1 VSDIPSVEESLAAQV
16 KQWRAYLVASQAVL
30 EEDVDELEDHLV
42 AHVGDLTSSG
52 LAPDEAFLIA
62 VKRMGA
68 VDDVAREFAREHSDR
83 LWKQLLIGPGRDE
96 PPAETFRQVSTMLG
110 LAVGAAVSILIPRLF
125 EVDEGVFLRN
135 LGLLVLPFLAGH
147 FAARKRVSR
156 ATVAALVG
164 VFGVAALIVNLY
176 PFREGS
182 DTELLVAL
190 HLPIVLWLAVG
201 VAYTGGDWRSDQK
214 RMNFIRFTGEWF
226 IYYVLIALGGGV
238 LLGLTMAVFDAIGLD
253 AELVVGGWILPA
265 GAAGAVIVAAWLV
278 DEKQSVIENIAPVLT
293 RLFTPLFTIAL
304 LAFLVAVAVTGG
316 FIDVDR
322 TVLIL
327 FDVLL
332 VVVLGLVLYTI
343 SARDPAKS
351 PDRFDQLQ
359 LVLIGAAL
367 AIDLLVLTALI
378 VRTSEFGFSANKTA
392 ALGENLVLLINLI
405 WAGWLSLGFIRGRRR
420 FHALEQWQT
429 RYIPVYG
436 VWAAIVVVIFPP
448 LFGFR

>member
-1 VSDIPSVEESLAAQV
+1 MSDRRPVTEELHPQLRE
-16 KQWRAYLVASQAVL
+16 WRSYLTADHAVRDD
-30 EEDVDELEDHLV
+30 DVDELEDHLI
-42 AHVGDLTSSG
+42 AHIDDLTAGG

-68 VDDVAREFAREHSDR
+68 IDEVTWEFAREHSDR
-83 LWKQLLIGPGRDE
+83 LWRQLLTGPDRAE
-96 PPAETFRQVSTMLG
+96 QPAETFRRTLLMLM
-110 LAVGAAVSILIPRLF
+110 LASGSALAILIPRMFGL
-125 EVDEGVFLRN
+125 DDATFLRN
-135 LGLLVLPFLAGH
+135 ASLFVLPFLAGY
-147 FAARKRVSR
+147 FATRQGLTRS
-156 ATVAALVG
+156 ATISLVG
-164 VFGVAALIVNLY
+164 VFVAAGLIVNLY
-176 PFREGS
+176 PFEEGS

-190 HLPIVLWLAVG
+190 HLPIVLWLVAG
-201 VAYTGGDWRSDQK
+201 IAYTGGDWRSDHK

-238 LLGLTMAVFDAIGLD
+238 LLGLTMAVFDAVGIN
-253 AELVVGGWILPA
+253 AESVVGGWILPA

-293 RLFTPLFTIAL
+293 RLFTPLFTLAL
-304 LAFLVAVAVTGG
+304 LVFLVAVAATGG

-322 TVLIL
+322 AVLIL

-332 VVVLGLVLYTI
+332 VVVLGLVLYTM

-367 AIDLLVLTALI
+367 AIDLLVLSALI

-405 WAGWLSLGFIRGRRR
+405 WAGWLSAGFIRGRRR
-420 FHALEQWQT
+420 FHALERWQT
-429 RYIPVYG
+429 RYIPVYA